1 MKKLS
6 REKIDTKKT
15 KVCELTIMT
24 RDTIRNFCIIAHI
37 DHGKSTLADRFLEI
51 TKTVEKHTVDQI
63 LDDMDLERERGIT
76 IKAHPI
82 RMKYTY
88 EGKEYILNLIDTPGH
103 VDFSYEV
110 SRSIASCEGAILL
123 VDATQGIE
131 AQTLSNL
138 YIALDYNLEIIPVI
152 NKIDLPAA
160 NIERRIHE
168 LANLLGVDEGE
179 VLATSAKVGT
189 GAEEILKEVI
199 KKVPP
204 PSSNINETRALIF
217 DSQYNQYRGV
227 VVHIRLFDGCLK
239 RGDEIMFF
247 STKKKYEIED
257 IGYFSMKMEQCKKL
271 EFGEV
276 GYIIAGIK
284 GVREAKVGDTLTL
297 AKNPASKPLPGFKN
311 PKPMVFSGIYPLDG
325 DDYNNLR
332 DALAKFQLNDSSFA
346 YEPENSAILGFGFRC
361 GFLGMLHLE
370 IFKERINRE
379 YDIPIISTTPS
390 VIFNVIMNNGDV
402 KKIDNPSQM
411 PDEADIDYIEEPIMA
426 CEILVPSDYI
436 GNIMQLAQE
445 RRGIQKHMEYIDE
458 DRVSIEYEFPLIEIL
473 YDFYDKLKS
482 VSRGYASFDYEYKEH
497 RRSEV
502 VKVDILV
509 NGNRVDSMSFMTH
522 ADKAYAW
529 GKSIT
534 EELSNIIP
542 RHLFKV
548 AIQAAI
554 GSRIIARSTINA
566 MRKNVT
572 AKCYGGDIT
581 RKRKLLEKQKKGKKR
596 MKEIGQVSIPQE
608 AFLAVLKADRS

>member
-1 MKKLS
+1 MI
-6 REKIDTKKT
+6 RN
-15 KVCELTIMT
+15 
-24 RDTIRNFCIIAHI
+24 TIRNFCIIAHI

-51 TKTVEKHTVDQI
+51 TKTVDKHTIDQI

-88 EGKEYILNLIDTPGH
+88 EEKEYILNLIDTPGH

-110 SRSIASCEGAILL
+110 SRSIAACEGAILL

-138 YIALDYNLEIIPVI
+138 YIALDHNLEIIPVI

-160 NIERRIHE
+160 NVERRIHE
-168 LANLLGVDEGE
+168 LANLLGIDEDE
-179 VLATSAKVGT
+179 VLASSAKVGT

-204 PSSNINETRALIF
+204 PSSDIHETRALIF

-227 VVHIRLFDGCLK
+227 IVHIRLFDGSLK
-239 RGDEIMFF
+239 RGDEIMLF
-247 STKKKYEIED
+247 STKNKYEIED
-257 IGYFSMKMEQCKKL
+257 IGYFSMKMEHCEKL

-284 GVREAKVGDTLTL
+284 GVREAKVGDTITQ
-297 AKNPASKPLPGFKN
+297 AKNPATKPLPGFKN

-332 DALAKFQLNDSSFA
+332 DALAKFQLNDSAFG

-361 GFLGMLHLE
+361 GYLGMLHLE

-390 VIFNVIMNNGDV
+390 VVFKVVMNNGEV
-402 KKIDNPSQM
+402 IKIDNPSQM
-411 PDEADIDYIEEPIMA
+411 PDEADIDYIEEPIMK
-426 CEILVPSDYI
+426 CEILVPSEYI
-436 GNIMQLAQE
+436 GNIMHLAQE
-445 RRGIQKHMEYIDE
+445 RRGIQKHLEYIDE

-482 VSRGYASFDYEYKEH
+482 VSRGYASFDYDYKEH
-497 RRSEV
+497 RRSNV

-509 NGNRVDSMSFMTH
+509 NGDRVDSMSFMTH
-522 ADKAYAW
+522 ADKAYMW

-542 RHLFKV
+542 KHLFKV
-548 AIQAAI
+548 AIQASI

>member
-1 MKKLS
+1 
-6 REKIDTKKT
+6 
-15 KVCELTIMT
+15 MT
-24 RDTIRNFCIIAHI
+24 RDNIRNFCIIAHI
-37 DHGKSTLADRFLEI
+37 DHGKSTLADRFLEL
-51 TKTVEKHTVDQI
+51 THTVEKHTVDQI

-76 IKAHPI
+76 IKAHPV
-82 RMKYTY
+82 RMKY
-88 EGKEYILNLIDTPGH
+88 ELNGKKYILNLIDTPGH

-138 YIALDYNLEIIPVI
+138 YIGLDYNLEIIPVI

-160 NIERRIHE
+160 NVERRKHE
-168 LANLLGVDEGE
+168 LANLLGIFDEE
-179 VLATSAKVGT
+179 VLATSAKEGT
-189 GAEEILKEVI
+189 GVEEILKEVI
-199 KKVPP
+199 EKVPP
-204 PSSNINETRALIF
+204 PSSDIPETRALIF

-227 VVHIRLFDGCLK
+227 IIHIRMFDGCLK
-239 RGDEIMFF
+239 KGDEILLH
-247 STKKKYEIED
+247 STNKKYEIED
-257 IGYFSMKMEQCKKL
+257 IGYFSFQMEHCNKL

-284 GVREAKVGDTLTL
+284 GVRDAKVGDTITL
-297 AKNPASKPLPGFKN
+297 SKNPARQALPGFKN

-325 DDYNNLR
+325 DDYNSLR
-332 DALAKFQLNDSSFA
+332 DALAKFQLNDTSLV

-390 VIFNVIMNNGDV
+390 VEFKVVLTNGKEV
-402 KKIDNPSQM
+402 LIDNPSQM
-411 PDEADIDYIEEPIMA
+411 PDEATIHYIEEPIMS
-426 CEILVPSDYI
+426 CEILVPSEYI

-445 RRGIQKHMEYIDE
+445 RRGIQKDLEYLDE
-458 DRVSIEYEFPLIEIL
+458 DRVSIKYEFPLIEIL
-473 YDFYDKLKS
+473 FDFYDKLKS

-497 RRSEV
+497 RRSDV

-509 NGNRVDSMSFMTH
+509 NGDRVDSMSFITH
-522 ADKAYAW
+522 ADKAYLW

-542 RHLFKV
+542 RHLFKI
-548 AIQAAI
+548 AIQASI
-554 GSRIIARSTINA
+554 GSKIIARSTINA
-566 MRKNVT
+566 LRKNVT

>member
-1 MKKLS
+1 M
-6 REKIDTKKT
+6 I
-15 KVCELTIMT
+15 
-24 RDTIRNFCIIAHI
+24 RDNIRNFCIIAHI
-37 DHGKSTLADRFLEI
+37 DHGKSTLADRFLEL
-51 TKTVEKHTVDQI
+51 THTVEKHTVDQI

-82 RMKYTY
+82 RMNY
-88 EGKEYILNLIDTPGH
+88 ELNEKKYILNLIDTPGH

-138 YIALDYNLEIIPVI
+138 YIALDYDLEIIPVI

-160 NIERRIHE
+160 NVERRIHE
-168 LANLLGVDEGE
+168 LANLLGVFDED
-179 VLATSAKVGT
+179 VLATSAKEGI
-189 GAEEILKEVI
+189 GIEQILAEVI
-199 KKVPP
+199 EKVPP
-204 PSSNINETRALIF
+204 PSSEIKETRALIF

-227 VVHIRLFDGCLK
+227 VVHIRVFDGMLE
-239 RGDEIMFF
+239 RGDEILLH
-247 STKKKYEIED
+247 S
-257 IGYFSMKMEQCKKL
+257 

-284 GVREAKVGDTLTL
+284 GVREAKVGDTITL
-297 AKNPASKPLPGFKN
+297 AENPAKVALPDFKN

-325 DDYNNLR
+325 VDYNNLR
-332 DALAKFQLNDSSFA
+332 DALAKFQLNDTSLI

-390 VIFNVIMNNGDV
+390 VEFKVKLNNEKEV
-402 KKIDNPSQM
+402 LIDNPSQM
-411 PDEADIDYIEEPIMA
+411 PDPTNIQYIQEPIMA
-426 CEILVPSDYI
+426 CEILVPSEYI

-445 RRGIQKHMEYIDE
+445 RRGVQKDMEYIDE
-458 DRVSIEYEFPLIEIL
+458 DRVCIKYEFPLIEIL
-473 YDFYDKLKS
+473 FDFYDKLKS

-497 RRSEV
+497 VRADV

-509 NGNRVDSMSFMTH
+509 NSGRIDSMSFITH
-522 ADKAYAW
+522 RDKAYSW

-534 EELSNIIP
+534 DELSNIIP
-542 RHLFKV
+542 RHLFKI

-554 GSRIIARSTINA
+554 GGKIIARSTINA
-566 MRKNVT
+566 LRKNVT
-572 AKCYGGDIT
+572 AKCYGGDIS
-581 RKRKLLEKQKKGKKR
+581 RKRKLLEKQKRGKKR

>member
-1 MKKLS
+1 
-6 REKIDTKKT
+6 
-15 KVCELTIMT
+15 MT